1 MNGFDRSVFAMMMM
15 SVMVMVM
22 VTVMVVVVVVVM
34 MLMMALLSSSLVLY
48 LAVIDSLD
56 NRRPHRQGADSRSE
70 RESTTP
76 DRIFAAS
83 FPAMA
88 AK

>member
-1 MNGFDRSVFAMMMM
+1 MNGFDRSVFAMVMM

-22 VTVMVVVVVVVM
+22 VTGMVVVMV
-34 MLMMALLSSSLVLY
+34 MMALLSSSLVLY